1 MKKVIATLAVV
12 LTSTFAFAQ
21 DTPLEISGSADAY
34 WKYDFAKTANIPTSF
49 ATDHNSVSLGMIDVV
64 LKKKTGKTSFAS
76 LWGSQLVEY
85 LGAPRGQIFKALGPW
100 LCYKSAL

>member
-34 WKYDFAKTANIPTSF
+34 WKYDFDIKNISGVYGIKQPVFITNKPLIK
-49 ATDHNSVSLGMIDVV
+49 HM
-64 LKKKTGKTSFAS
+64 
-76 LWGSQLVEY
+76 
-85 LGAPRGQIFKALGPW
+85 
-100 LCYKSAL
+100 